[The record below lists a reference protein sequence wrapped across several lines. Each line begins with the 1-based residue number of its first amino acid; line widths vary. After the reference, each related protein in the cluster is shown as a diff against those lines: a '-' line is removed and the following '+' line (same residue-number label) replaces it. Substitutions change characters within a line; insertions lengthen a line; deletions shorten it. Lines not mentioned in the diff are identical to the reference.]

1 MRKRTFHSFS
11 ITVQGRLVEFTR
23 PAVMGILNITDDSFY
38 DGGRYR
44 EPEAM
49 LARAR
54 QLLADGADIIDVGAS
69 SSRPG
74 ATLIPQ
80 DEEARRLTE
89 AITLIRREL
98 PEAVISV
105 DTCFALPARAAITA
119 GADIINDIAGG
130 ELDERMFQTVAELQV
145 PYIMMHGGR
154 EHVNHEPYIDDDRLI
169 NSMVQF
175 FSQKLDTLYRL
186 GVKDV
191 WIDPGFGFG
200 KTVEQNHMLL
210 DRLDELTTIF
220 REPLLAA
227 LSRKSMIYRPL
238 GITPNEALDGTIA
251 LDAIALDRGARIVR
265 VHDPK
270 PALETIKLLS
280 LTINH

>member
-169 NSMVQF
+169 DSMVQF
-175 FSQKLDTLYRL
+175 FSQRLDTLYRL

-280 LTINH
+280 LNTNH